1 MMSEEPTLYTAPGLI
16 NVSNDNQEF
25 HITNGRN
32 ENDAMSQVERSEVLP
47 YPRNFF
53 DRITGGLPKDE
64 EAASCL
70 WGYRKSRPNNGSG
83 NADLVSADG
92 GAMLREMTEIRESLR
107 TFVMDEFLADMRI
120 MARRSEMK
128 IQSNAEVPV
137 TPRDFKKI
145 LRWLSNNP
153 RNQKMVYDVVHKF
166 HRDRF
171 WIANA
176 IDKWFEREKMML
188 EGEVRIQKENGK
200 CAKFFATDRGGFTAV
215 ARAVKAQLVKSYM
228 LHMLRN
234 AGWCIATTYRKTET
248 TKTVYTKI
256 KLQDCNDHYY
266 VVTMSS
272 KSSLQKECI
281 PSANMGTVNCGSA
294 SHREILDEE
303 SVDVSGV
310 ASKINQEYGIH
321 ITEEKL
327 AGILSSHRLLPGVKL
342 AESLA
347 SPRQIDLTGDDND
360 VAGRLL
366 LLNENST
373 LISGLTETVT
383 APNVPENQDLPAS
396 QTLLDEEL
404 APIIEETVQELH
416 SPIGIVDEVV
426 QASLGVVEEEKTKQ
440 DGTPIVK
447 AVKRSSRTTLSQMK
461 ETCDSDKV
469 WIYC

>member
-1 MMSEEPTLYTAPGLI
+1 MMSEEPTLYAAPGLI
-16 NVSNDNQEF
+16 NVSNDNPEF
-25 HITNGRN
+25 HIANGKN
-32 ENDAMSQVERSEVLP
+32 ENDVMSQAERSEVLR

-92 GAMLREMTEIRESLR
+92 GAMLKEMTEIRESLR

-145 LRWLSNNP
+145 LQWLSNNP

-176 IDKWFEREKMML
+176 VDKWFEGEKMML

-228 LHMLRN
+228 LHLLRN

-256 KLQDCNDHYY
+256 KLQDCKDYYY

-272 KSSLQKECI
+272 KSSLRKECI
-281 PSANMGTVNCGSA
+281 PSTNMGTANCGSA
-294 SHREILDEE
+294 SHQEILDEE

-342 AESLA
+342 SESLA
-347 SPRQIDLTGDDND
+347 SP
-360 VAGRLL
+360 
-366 LLNENST
+366 
-373 LISGLTETVT
+373 
-383 APNVPENQDLPAS
+383 
-396 QTLLDEEL
+396 
-404 APIIEETVQELH
+404 
-416 SPIGIVDEVV
+416 
-426 QASLGVVEEEKTKQ
+426 
-440 DGTPIVK
+440 
-447 AVKRSSRTTLSQMK
+447 
-461 ETCDSDKV
+461 
-469 WIYC
+469 

>member
-1 MMSEEPTLYTAPGLI
+1 MMSKELTVYTTPGLI
-16 NVSNDNQEF
+16 DVSNANQDFHTSNEQNDN
-25 HITNGRN
+25 
-32 ENDAMSQVERSEVLP
+32 DVLSQAERSEFLR

-70 WGYRKSRPNNGSG
+70 WGYRKGRPNNGSG

-92 GAMLREMTEIRESLR
+92 GAMLKEMKDIRESLR
-107 TFVMDEFLADMRI
+107 RFVMDEFLVDMRI
-120 MARRSEMK
+120 MARRLGMQ

-137 TPRDFKKI
+137 TPSDFKKI
-145 LRWLSNNP
+145 LQWLSNNP

-176 IDKWFEREKMML
+176 VDKWFEHEKMML

-200 CAKFFATDRGGFTAV
+200 RAKFFVTDRGGFTAI
-215 ARAVKAQLVKSYM
+215 ARTVKALLVKSYM

-234 AGWCIATTYRKTET
+234 MGWCIATTYRKTET
-248 TKTVYTKI
+248 TKMVYTKI
-256 KLQDCNDHYY
+256 KLQDCKDHYY

-272 KSSLQKECI
+272 KPSLRKECI
-281 PSANMGTVNCGSA
+281 PSANMGATNCGSA
-294 SHREILDEE
+294 SHQEILDEE

-310 ASKINQEYGIH
+310 ASKTNQEYGIH
-321 ITEEKL
+321 ITDEKL
-327 AGILSSHRLLPGVKL
+327 AGILSSHWLLPGVKL
-342 AESLA
+342 AELLA
-347 SPRQIDLTGDDND
+347 SPQQIDLTCDDND

-366 LLNENST
+366 ILNENST

-383 APNVPENQDLPAS
+383 ATNVPENQDLPAS

-426 QASLGVVEEEKTKQ
+426 QPPLGVVEEEK
-440 DGTPIVK
+440 
-447 AVKRSSRTTLSQMK
+447 RSRMVHQ
-461 ETCDSDKV
+461 V
-469 WIYC
+469 